1 MQYTTLGS
9 SGLKIS
15 RIALGCMSFGDT
27 SRGFNQWALHRRP
40 ARLDQVRLHAE
51 PVQPHATRG

>member
-27 SRGFNQWALHRRP
+27 ARGP
-40 ARLDQVRLHAE
+40 TT
-51 PVQPHATRG
+51 PSTTATAQASSVTLPD

>member
-9 SGLKIS
+9 SGLKTS

-27 SRGFNQWALHRRP
+27 SRGFNQWTLDDRRP
-40 ARLDQVRLHAE
+40 T
-51 PVQPHATRG
+51 PTRS